1 MTGVVSI
8 RQMLSGEQAIQDCAE
23 WRHRAFLAEDGFSI
37 ADAQRQLE
45 ELVSRQGF
53 EAALVAEVG
62 GVPAGTCLFVKQE
75 IDPRHA
81 VSPWLAGL
89 YVAPGFRNRSI
100 GCQLVEAV
108 EAHAREVGCTCIY
121 LYTSGAEGYYAAIR
135 WQVAERFDWD
145 GDPFV
150 LMRRNL

>member
-1 MTGVVSI
+1 MTGAVSI
-8 RQMLSGEQAIQDCAE
+8 RRMLSGEEAIRVCAE

-37 ADAQRQLE
+37 VDAQHQLE

-53 EAALVAEVG
+53 EAAFVAEAG
-62 GVPAGTCLFVKQE
+62 GVPAGTCLFVEEE
-75 IDPRHA
+75 IDPRHD

-89 YVAPGFRNRSI
+89 YVAPEFRNRSI

-108 EAHAREVGCTCIY
+108 EAHAREAGCTRIY
-121 LYTSGAEGYYAAIR
+121 LYASDAEAYYAAIR
-135 WQVAERFDWD
+135 WQVVERFDWD

-150 LMRRNL
+150 LMRRDL